1 MITQIYG
8 NSNKPVKVYVKMYTD
23 SPSLLCTTEE
33 LSEKELVDPYFIWIG
48 PTGRNIKGEPYTRI
62 SETGRLI
69 LKSFEKSMSG
79 DYTCTVSYKDVDE
92 NKEVF
97 LDMKFSVYGFREPDY
112 SFKFSTRY
120 HTYECHDPA
129 NHHFFRKFRSVE
141 KELITDLTC
150 RITDVEMKCHVVKVP
165 HKGLVTELFITF
177 KRRYGSIAVST
188 TLFQLGASEPPW
200 RLTAAD
206 LWPPFGAT
214 TDPQP
219 PWRLTAVDLQPPWR
233 LTTVDLRPPW
243 RLTAADLR
251 PPWRLTAADLRPP
264 WRLTAADLWP
274 PFRATAD
281 PRSPRNQPPPT
292 CSLCVDPF
300 GYGWE
305 EVCKKFI
312 HDCEDETNKRV
323 EKARRRIKAFFKK
336 QSIAL
341 NHMKNK
347 PTFYYIENSLKT
359 TRVDHC
365 RPGFGKNKL
374 IHLDCSECCVVC
386 DHGMYS
392 PTNDVY
398 CKPCS
403 SVKINYYGATAC

>member
-1 MITQIYG
+1 MGRSAAGGQPLRLAGLAVLLCVVPGKPDEFAETTGNTHQLSGHKMITQIYG

-165 HKGLVTELFITF
+165 HEGLVTELFITF
-177 KRRYGSIAVST
+177 K
-188 TLFQLGASEPPW
+188 L
-200 RLTAAD
+200 
-206 LWPPFGAT
+206 
-214 TDPQP
+214 
-219 PWRLTAVDLQPPWR
+219 
-233 LTTVDLRPPW
+233 
-243 RLTAADLR
+243 
-251 PPWRLTAADLRPP
+251 
-264 WRLTAADLWP
+264 
-274 PFRATAD
+274 
-281 PRSPRNQPPPT
+281 
-292 CSLCVDPF
+292 DPF

-323 EKARRRIKAFFKK
+323 EKARRRIEAFFKK

-341 NHMKNK
+341 NHMNSK

>member
-1 MITQIYG
+1 MGRAEAGGHPLRLAALAILL
-8 NSNKPVKVYVKMYTD
+8 SAVPVKVYVKMYSD

-33 LSEKELVDPYFIWIG
+33 LSEKELVDPYFIWVG

-69 LKSFEKSMSG
+69 LKSFDKSMSG
-79 DYTCTVSYKDVDE
+79 DYTCTVSYKDVDA

-120 HTYECHDPA
+120 HTHECHDPA
-129 NHHFFRKFRSVE
+129 NNHFFRKFKSVE
-141 KELITDLTC
+141 KELIADLTC

-177 KRRYGSIAVST
+177 K
-188 TLFQLGASEPPW
+188 L
-200 RLTAAD
+200 
-206 LWPPFGAT
+206 
-214 TDPQP
+214 
-219 PWRLTAVDLQPPWR
+219 
-233 LTTVDLRPPW
+233 
-243 RLTAADLR
+243 
-251 PPWRLTAADLRPP
+251 
-264 WRLTAADLWP
+264 
-274 PFRATAD
+274 
-281 PRSPRNQPPPT
+281 
-292 CSLCVDPF
+292 DPF

-312 HDCEDETNKRV
+312 HDCEDETNRRV
-323 EKARRRIKAFFKK
+323 EKARNRIEAFFKK

-341 NHMKNK
+341 DQMNDNM
-347 PTFYYIENSLKT
+347 PTYYYITNSLKT

-374 IHLDCSECCVVC
+374 THLDCSECCVVC

-398 CKPCS
+398 CKPCT